1 MKFSIVTPSFNQ
13 ARFLERCMRSVL
25 EQEHTDV
32 EYLVVDGGSTD
43 DSAAIIEKYS
53 SRLAYWTSRPDRGY
67 ADALNDGFARAHG
80 EIMGWINSDDML
92 LPWALRVA
100 ESVFHALPEVQWITT
115 LFPLV
120 MDQDGMVIAARR
132 GEGYNARAFYR
143 GRNVPLSPGFYTAVI
158 QQESTFW
165 RRGLWEKAGAR
176 MDPGFRMAADF
187 ELWARLFQHADLYAV
202 GVPLGCF
209 RFQKESFTSSRMDS
223 YLGECR
229 TVLNRYSYRAPSG
242 IERTAR
248 RIARHLPPRLYA
260 STGLA
265 YPVRII
271 RQEGRGSEWK
281 IAREW
286 IL

>member
-25 EQEHTDV
+25 EQEHPDV
-32 EYLVVDGGSTD
+32 EYLVVDGGSSD
-43 DSAAIIEKYS
+43 DSLAIIKKYS
-53 SRLAYWTSRPDRGY
+53 SHLAYWASRPDRGY
-67 ADALNDGFARAHG
+67 ADALNDGFGRASG

-100 ESVFHALPEVQWITT
+100 DSVFRALPEVQWITT
-115 LFPLV
+115 LYPLV

-132 GEGYNARAFYR
+132 GEGYNAKAFYR
-143 GRNVPLSPGFYTAVI
+143 GRNAPLAPGFYSSVI

-165 RRGLWEKAGAR
+165 RRDLWEKAGAR
-176 MDPGFRMAADF
+176 MEAGLRMAADF
-187 ELWARLFQHADLYAV
+187 ELWARFFRHADLCAV

-209 RFQKESFTSSRMDS
+209 RFQAESFTSSRMDS
-223 YLGECR
+223 YLEECR
-229 TVLNRYSYRAPSG
+229 SVLKPYAFRAPSG
-242 IERTAR
+242 IELAAR
-248 RIARHLPPRLYA
+248 RIARLLPRRLHP

-265 YPVRII
+265 YPVRLI
-271 RQEGRGSEWK
+271 RQEGRGSQW
-281 IAREW
+281 IVDREW

>member
-13 ARFLERCMRSVL
+13 GRFLERSMRSVL
-25 EQEHTDV
+25 EQEESDV
-32 EYLVVDGGSTD
+32 EYIVVDGGSKDGSVST
-43 DSAAIIEKYS
+43 IKKYS
-53 SRLAYWTSRPDRGY
+53 RRLAYWTSRPDRGY
-67 ADALNDGFARAHG
+67 ADALNDGFARARG
-80 EIMGWINSDDML
+80 EIMGWLNSDDML
-92 LPWALRVA
+92 TPWALRVA
-100 ESVFHALPEVQWITT
+100 ESVFRALPEVQWITT
-115 LFPLV
+115 LYPLV
-120 MDQDGMVIAARR
+120 MDEEGMVIASRR
-132 GEGYNARAFYR
+132 AEGYNAKAFYR
-143 GRNVPLSPGFYTAVI
+143 ARNVPLAPGFYTSVI

-176 MDPGFRMAADF
+176 VEAELRMAADF
-187 ELWARLFQHADLYAV
+187 ELWARFFQQADLYAV

-223 YLGECR
+223 YLEECR

-248 RIARHLPPRLYA
+248 RIARHLPPRLYP

-265 YPVRII
+265 YPVGII
-271 RQEGRGSEWK
+271 HQEGRGSQWK